1 MVSTMVGENPP
12 WFSWWVSKPSWRQ
25 CERRGLAHAS
35 PPPPPSRDRDSDNS
49 GIVTTQRDSDNPP
62 NATRIKRGR
71 GGKELRTVL
80 PCIHMD
86 VNETQSLSWFSFS
99 IWKTQMISVK
109 TQFLQPK
116 FNGLHGG
123 GRRGGGT
130 PFFARALF
138 TASEALTYAEAAAAA
153 AGGRQAAAAT
163 ATAAAEELVSAALA
177 LARRRPPPPRFSF
190 KVQFFTACLGL
201 LESAHTRPFD
211 SLESR
216 IMVRGANFPYFDISS
231 QDWFVKLSFFKAK

>member
-1 MVSTMVGENPP
+1 
-12 WFSWWVSKPSWRQ
+12 
-25 CERRGLAHAS
+25 
-35 PPPPPSRDRDSDNS
+35 
-49 GIVTTQRDSDNPP
+49 
-62 NATRIKRGR
+62 
-71 GGKELRTVL
+71 
-80 PCIHMD
+80 
-86 VNETQSLSWFSFS
+86 
-99 IWKTQMISVK
+99 MISVK

-163 ATAAAEELVSAALA
+163 ATAAAEEELVSAALA